1 MKSITLLILL
11 LSASTCFGRPTES
24 RFSFTDLP
32 NIDLNLKMEIPKE
45 ESTKTR
51 LYLYAK
57 RYDDCLSLLSGVVED
72 GLVIHHGDIVLGPV
86 DEMQDVTEDQ
96 IAQRRANRILVAGNA
111 LGLLGKSPYAWPK
124 GIIPYTMDEELGD
137 KRYFILQAI
146 RDWNE
151 KTNIKLVDFELNQK
165 LLERQLGDL
174 DTMWKL
180 HFVQS
185 NRGSSRSYVG
195 LRKQAY
201 SADKPYSQ
209 AVWIG
214 NVSSSR
220 TPKHEIGHAIG
231 LYHEQSRIDRDD
243 FIDLKESNIEPGK
256 EHNFRKRTE
265 GKAIGNYD
273 YLSIM
278 HYSPYIFSHDGS
290 ALFSPKEY
298 LDSSDLANVGRSE
311 DISKGDV
318 RATNAIYPQCAISY
332 RRIFEADYPM
342 PQLSDSEETTYQ
354 RLILQ
359 KLGKKRPKRMLEVTE
374 LTFDRL
380 SLGANAMVNF
390 TITVATPGNS
400 ADSKT
405 FSGAIQEGSGHP
417 FVMYV
422 N

>member
-1 MKSITLLILL
+1 MKSIALLIMLL
-11 LSASTCFGRPTES
+11 CASACFCRPTES
-24 RFSFTDLP
+24 NYSFNDLP
-32 NIDLNLKMEIPKE
+32 NLDLSLKIECPKE
-45 ESTKTR
+45 EMKETR
-51 LYLYAK
+51 LYLYPK
-57 RYDDCLSLLSGVVED
+57 RYEDCLSLLSGVVDD
-72 GLVIHHGDIVLGPV
+72 GLVIHHNDIILGSV
-86 DEMQDVTEDQ
+86 DELQDVTNDKV
-96 IAQRRANRILVAGNA
+96 AQDKANKILVAGNA

-124 GIIPYTMDEELGD
+124 GIIPYTMDENLGD

-151 KTNIKLVDFELNQK
+151 KTNIKLVDFTRNQK
-165 LLERQLGDL
+165 LLQRQLGDL
-174 DTMWKL
+174 DKIWKL

-195 LRKQAY
+195 LRKQSY

-231 LYHEQSRIDRDD
+231 LFHEQSRIDRDD
-243 FIDLKESNIEPGK
+243 YLDFNEGNIEPGK
-256 EHNFRKRTE
+256 EHNFQKRTE
-265 GKAIGNYD
+265 GKAIGSYD
-273 YLSIM
+273 YFSIM
-278 HYSPYIFSHDGS
+278 HYSPLIFSHDGS
-290 ALFSPKEY
+290 PLFSPKEY
-298 LDSSDLANVGRSE
+298 LSSSDEANIGRSE
-311 DISKGDV
+311 EITDGDIAAV
-318 RATNAIYPQCAISY
+318 NAIYPTCAISY

-342 PQLSDSEETTYQ
+342 PQLTDSEETTYQ

-359 KLGKKRPKRMLEVTE
+359 KLGRKRPKRMLEVTE

-390 TITVATPGNS
+390 SITVATPGNS
-400 ADSKT
+400 ADCKT

-417 FVMYV
+417 FVVYV